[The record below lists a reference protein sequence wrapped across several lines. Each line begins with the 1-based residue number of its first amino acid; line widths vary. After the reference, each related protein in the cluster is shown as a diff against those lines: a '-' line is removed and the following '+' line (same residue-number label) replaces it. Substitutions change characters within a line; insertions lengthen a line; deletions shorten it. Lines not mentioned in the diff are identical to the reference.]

1 MRTIGD
7 LIAVLQGID
16 ANIEIKNALQNQ
28 DIFDRL
34 KVSFLSSSGE
44 TQKAFRQAMKSV
56 PDDNSRNARLLQ
68 SISKLDKVSLP
79 AEVEEKFQ
87 GSRRNPNSFWSP
99 VTSSLNP
106 VALKTL
112 SPTSSF
118 LEICD
123 FAKSLQGKAF
133 WTHIIWR
140 FLALFFFDISQ
151 LYRVNRLHSANANR
165 TSELLE
171 ALQIDQRNFG
181 SIGPDLKK
189 WLGAGETYAK
199 LAHALGE
206 GSLFLLPHELTN
218 QHFEQRMSLQSDH
231 FENLLK
237 ELKAKGIADESSRIG
252 AQELGRTVRDSIIAP
267 FKVAVGTYAAKQ
279 DDVPPKTLK
288 RSSSRKHMQ
297 TKKAKSAANKNFQ
310 PTSSTARIQDK
321 VSLMEQ
327 QYVLPKATILEYSQD
342 HTAYFT
348 SHRDFVR
355 EFDHFTISGYS
366 IHPSASTIQ
375 RRRP

>member
-1 MRTIGD
+1 
-7 LIAVLQGID
+7 
-16 ANIEIKNALQNQ
+16 
-28 DIFDRL
+28 
-34 KVSFLSSSGE
+34 
-44 TQKAFRQAMKSV
+44 MKSV

-218 QHFEQRMSLQSDH
+218 QQ
-231 FENLLK
+231 
-237 ELKAKGIADESSRIG
+237 
-252 AQELGRTVRDSIIAP
+252 
-267 FKVAVGTYAAKQ
+267 
-279 DDVPPKTLK
+279 
-288 RSSSRKHMQ
+288 
-297 TKKAKSAANKNFQ
+297 
-310 PTSSTARIQDK
+310 
-321 VSLMEQ
+321 
-327 QYVLPKATILEYSQD
+327 
-342 HTAYFT
+342 
-348 SHRDFVR
+348 
-355 EFDHFTISGYS
+355 
-366 IHPSASTIQ
+366 
-375 RRRP
+375 